1 MNPEIEDRDP
11 ELRAMLQEWK
21 APAFPEALDG
31 RVLRPRQS
39 WFQFF
44 LRGYIRVPVPIAACL
59 MLLLTLGAWKFTVQK
74 PDSKACTQSA
84 RAAEVQP
91 ALPSAIACNNAVTGC

>member
-11 ELRAMLQEWK
+11 ELRALLQEWK
-21 APAFPEALDG
+21 APAFPEALEG
-31 RVLRPRQS
+31 RVLRPRRS

-44 LRGYIRVPVPIAACL
+44 LRGYIRVPVPIAAL
-59 MLLLTLGAWKFTVQK
+59 SMLLLMLGAWQVTVRK
-74 PDSKACTQSA
+74 PDSKACAQSA

-91 ALPSAIACNNAVTGC
+91 ACSNAVTGC